1 MYTYNGSRCIT
12 EFRILAV
19 LLDTGICS
27 AQSFNSEPQKDLSAL
42 RQISH
47 GGKLSAN
54 KFAEE
59 QQIENSV
66 RFYQEKFLPQ
76 ATFGKSKKKST
87 EQFSLDQSSYFG
99 REPLEHTLLDID
111 KFAAKLLSD
120 SPVSAPSI
128 KNWF

>member
-1 MYTYNGSRCIT
+1 MYTYNGSRCLT

-27 AQSFNSEPQKDLSAL
+27 AQSFNSEPQRDSSAL

-47 GGKLSAN
+47 GSKLSAN

-59 QQIENSV
+59 PKTENSD

-76 ATFGKSKKKST
+76 ALRQLYWKKQKVNRKT
-87 EQFSLDQSSYFG
+87 
-99 REPLEHTLLDID
+99 
-111 KFAAKLLSD
+111 
-120 SPVSAPSI
+120 I
-128 KNWF
+128 K